1 MAPPVPPSAPSP
13 SWECRECLWLLTPG
27 QWDQL
32 LRHSARC
39 PGCGRGS
46 GAFRPLSPRWRVI
59 ERPNQDSR

>member
-1 MAPPVPPSAPSP
+1 MAAPVPPSAHSP

-39 PGCGRGS
+39 PDCGRGT
-46 GAFRPLSPRWRVI
+46 GAFRPLSNRWQVS
-59 ERPNQDSR
+59 ERPDRDTR

>member
-39 PGCGRGS
+39 PGCGRGT
-46 GAFRPLSPRWRVI
+46 GAFRPLSPR
-59 ERPNQDSR
+59 